1 MPTVFANSRGVVAK
15 ADSGISMAFPD
26 VCHMPSPPPG
36 SGPGVPI
43 PYPNIAATAQ
53 KKQASIK
60 TQKSVAVKGS
70 SLSTSRGDEAGTMK
84 GMMSSST
91 AGPASASF
99 AVKSEIGLIKSNL
112 NTLHSRLQGLPARDP
127 NEWQALLQ
135 EYLVLASALYLA
147 QSGD

>member
-70 SLSTSRGDEAGTMK
+70 SLPMSRGDEAGTMK
-84 GMMSSST
+84 GMMSSSG
-91 AGPASASF
+91 AGPASF

-112 NTLHSRLQGLPARDP
+112 STLHSRLQSLPARDP